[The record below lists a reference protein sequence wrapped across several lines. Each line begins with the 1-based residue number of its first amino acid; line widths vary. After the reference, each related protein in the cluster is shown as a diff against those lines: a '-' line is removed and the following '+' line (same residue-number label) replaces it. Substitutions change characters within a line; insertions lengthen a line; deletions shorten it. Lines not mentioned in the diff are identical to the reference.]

1 VFTPKRK
8 YQFRAFGLAILFGLS
23 VASFAYLNNVGDQMR
38 IDEPM
43 IYVEE
48 IEEEPSELLPDMQI
62 IKMLMNKTLD
72 FVIRTQPI

>member
-1 VFTPKRK
+1 MITPKRK
-8 YQFRAFGLAILFGLS
+8 YQIRAFGLAILFGLS
-23 VASFAYLNNVGDQMR
+23 VASFAYLNNVSDQMR
-38 IDEPM
+38 IDEPN

-62 IKMLMNKTLD
+62 IKMLMNKTID